1 MPSVSETLRLSCSV
15 PFFLIAHTQG
25 LFSPSPGLMALFHI
39 AHVESQ
45 PELILP
51 GHSNELKA
59 RLAVLRPLHDAEI
72 NAHRTFGIEI
82 HPELHALAWF

>member
-25 LFSPSPGLMALFHI
+25 LFTPSPGLM
-39 AHVESQ
+39 ESQ

-51 GHSNELKA
+51 GHANELKA
-59 RLAVLRPLHDAEI
+59 RLAVLRSPHDAEI